1 MKKLSTI
8 CLLLLIMT
16 GIIKPQNADDYFPY
30 AVGNTW
36 QYRTMEGDLKTDT
49 ITKDS
54 VDNDGN
60 VYLNYNNSTGM
71 FEWIYKIT
79 KDKDSVFIFPTRH
92 NDLEYVFPLEKG
104 KEWIIESYGED
115 RYVGYV
121 YDTYK
126 VEVFGDSVDTYSV
139 AYLVTTEDTITWPG
153 NYQPQPIRVIAKGF
167 GVIAEYEETTYKKLV
182 GAVINGKTYGKIV
195 SVETENNS
203 LPSHIKLY
211 QNYPNPFNPSTVIS
225 WQLVV
230 SGNVQLKV
238 YDILGRKIK
247 TLVNAYQSVGKH
259 EVLFNGANLPSGI
272 YIYRLIAGNKSI
284 NKKMLLIK

>member
-8 CLLLLIMT
+8 YLLLLIMT

-36 QYRTMEGDLKTDT
+36 QYRTMEGDLKTTT

-60 VYLNYNNSTGM
+60 VFLNYNNQTGI

-79 KDKDSVFIFPTRH
+79 KDKDSVFIFPAQH

-115 RYVGYV
+115 RSVGYV

-126 VEVFGDSVDTYSV
+126 VVVFGDSVDTYSV

-153 NYQPQPIRVIAKGF
+153 NYQPQPVRIMAKGF
-167 GVIAEYEETTYKKLV
+167 GVIEEYEETTFKKLV

-203 LPSHIKLY
+203 LPSRIKLY
-211 QNYPNPFNPSTVIS
+211 QNYPNPFNPETAISFQLSSLSFVI
-225 WQLVV
+225 
-230 SGNVQLKV
+230 LKV
-238 YDILGRKIK
+238 FDVLGSEVA
-247 TLVNAYQSVGKH
+247 TLVNEEKPQGNYTVS
-259 EVLFNGANLPSGI
+259 FNANKLSSGI
-272 YIYRLIAGNKSI
+272 YFYTIRAGKFHRT
-284 NKKMLLIK
+284 KKMVLLR

>member
-8 CLLLLIMT
+8 CLILLIMT

-54 VDNDGN
+54 VNNDGN
-60 VYLNYNNSTGM
+60 VYLYYNNDTGPT
-71 FEWIYKIT
+71 YKIT
-79 KDKDSVFIFPTRH
+79 KDKDSVFIYPGSSY
-92 NDLEYVFPLEKG
+92 NKLEYVFPLEKG

-115 RYVGYV
+115 RSVGYV

-139 AYLVTTEDTITWPG
+139 AYLVTTEDTISWPG
-153 NYQPQPIRVIAKGF
+153 NYQPQPIRIIAKGF

-211 QNYPNPFNPSTVIS
+211 QNYPNPFNPTTVIS
-225 WQLVV
+225 YSLKEDGIVVIKVLDVLGKVV
-230 SGNVQLKV
+230 S
-238 YDILGRKIK
+238 
-247 TLVNAYQSVGKH
+247 TLVNDIKPAGFYKVNFDARKLS
-259 EVLFNGANLPSGI
+259 SGI
-272 YIYRLIAGNKSI
+272 YFYTIKS
-284 NKKMLLIK
+284 NNFFDRKKMILLK